1 VVVLPAPVEGRHDP
15 GRARAGWRTDEP
27 CPVCGT
33 GLVLVDTGGPVLR
46 AECRLCGYA
55 GPFDT
60 ADFPDG
66 DW

>member
-1 VVVLPAPVEGRHDP
+1 MPARRWAVRET
-15 GRARAGWRTDEP
+15 AWRTDEP

-33 GLVLVDTGGPVLR
+33 GLVLVDDGTSVLR

-60 ADFPDG
+60 GDATDG